1 MLTGKRLVFASEF
14 HSGGTARGL
23 AHGFRAL
30 GWAVQE
36 VDTRQSFP
44 HLPNRAA
51 RLLLKPL
58 QGQLRAGYNQ
68 STLEAATRDQPQ
80 IFLTVKGSYIAA
92 DTLHALRARGIKTV
106 NYYPDR
112 DFDRPDIEAASLDA
126 YDLFITTK
134 PYQVDAL
141 TQRLGAA
148 RVGMVHHG
156 HCDMTHVPAR
166 EPVSPAFDVLYVGN
180 YSQEKQRWLGQLA
193 RLLPDVDIRIVGFA
207 WDRNTDPVLRPRIH
221 GHGYHGDNYA
231 RVLQQARIVI
241 SLHGDRKEPEGW
253 QDMVST
259 RTFEIPACK
268 AFMLH
273 IDSEEVRTLF
283 EPETEI
289 GVFSTA
295 EELAKGVRRYLA
307 DPALRAAMIEK
318 AFNRCTPAYGYAARA
333 RSVEAL
339 IQERLNPTF

>member
-30 GWAVQE
+30 DWAVQE
-36 VDTRQSFP
+36 VDTRPFFP
-44 HLPNRAA
+44 SLLSRAG
-51 RLLLKPL
+51 RLLLRPF
-58 QGQLRAGYNQ
+58 QAEFRRAYNE
-68 STLEAATRDQPQ
+68 SILEAATRDAPQ
-80 IFLTVKGSYIAA
+80 VFMTVKGNLVSAG
-92 DTLHALRARGIKTV
+92 TLNTLRNRGVKTV
-106 NYYPDR
+106 NYYPDCH
-112 DFDRPDIEAASLDA
+112 FNHPGLDPESIDC
-126 YDLFITTK
+126 YDLVVTTK
-134 PYQVDAL
+134 SFQVESL
-141 TQRLGAA
+141 QQRLGTD
-148 RVGMVHHG
+148 RVAFIHHG
-156 HCDMTHVPAR
+156 YCDVTHRPSHIPTSEGV
-166 EPVSPAFDVLYVGN
+166 DVLYVGN
-180 YSQEKQRWLGQLA
+180 YSQEKQRWLGQLV
-193 RLLPDVDIRIVGFA
+193 RLVPDVDVRIVGFA

-231 RVLQQARIVI
+231 RVLQQARIVV
-241 SLHGDRKEPEGW
+241 SLHGNRKEPEGW
-253 QDMVST
+253 QDLVST

-295 EELAKGVRRYLA
+295 EELAQAVRRYLA

-318 AFNRCTPAYGYAARA
+318 AYSRCVPAYGYAARA

-339 IQERLNPTF
+339 MFERLNPTF